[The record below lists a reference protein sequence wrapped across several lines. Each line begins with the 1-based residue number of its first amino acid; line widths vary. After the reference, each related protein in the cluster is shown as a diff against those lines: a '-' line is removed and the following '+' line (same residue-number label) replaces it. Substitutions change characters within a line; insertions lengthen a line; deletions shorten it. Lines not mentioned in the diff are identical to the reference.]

1 VGTHRKCE
9 NSSIKTTEWIQYPHI
24 IEGTGIVDSVE
35 VNSLLVIQFNFF
47 LPTHSK
53 ASSRLSNRE
62 RGKVAAS

>member
-1 VGTHRKCE
+1 MCE
-9 NSSIKTTEWIQYPHI
+9 NSSIKSTGWIQYPHI

-53 ASSRLSNRE
+53 VSSRLSNKE
-62 RGKVAAS
+62 R